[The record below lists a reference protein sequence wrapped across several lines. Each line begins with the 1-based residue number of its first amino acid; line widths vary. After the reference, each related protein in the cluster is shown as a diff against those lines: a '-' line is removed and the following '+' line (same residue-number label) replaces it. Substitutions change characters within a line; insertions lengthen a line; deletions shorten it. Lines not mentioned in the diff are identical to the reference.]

1 MQSQVSLQLRT
12 IFGLFDFIYRFGS
25 LIACTK
31 LQHEVHAEKLR
42 DVCVCVFDIGM
53 GPNLE
58 PWSTR

>member
-42 DVCVCVFDIGM
+42 DVCVCVCV
-53 GPNLE
+53 
-58 PWSTR
+58 